1 MKLEQS
7 LTPGQNEFVCALQRA
22 GVHASADFR
31 GIQIFPSMDAVDIG
45 AVMAA
50 VRYYTSTKECG
61 YIWMQMLRKGVDG
74 VRECAAQNKIS
85 QDVSESFLNYV
96 ATVRGVLFD
105 ESVLCV
111 AGHAT
116 RLNECM
122 LRIGAALHYADC
134 EWLYEHCI
142 GCVDLYLGNTLVI
155 DAQNRWQVTSALR
168 VLFNEHSVPLL
179 PV

>member
-7 LTPGQNEFVCALQRA
+7 LTLAQEELVDMLQRA
-22 GVHASADFR
+22 GVHTDSDFR
-31 GIQIFPSMDAVDIG
+31 GVQVFPSMDAIDVDV
-45 AVMAA
+45 VMDA
-50 VRYYTSTKECG
+50 VRWYSKTGDATFM
-61 YIWMQMLRKGVDG
+61 WAQMLRKGIDG
-74 VRECAAQNKIS
+74 VRECAAQGKIS
-85 QDVSESFLNYV
+85 QDLSESFVNYV
-96 ATVRGVLFD
+96 ATVRGILFD
-105 ESVLCV
+105 ESVLYV

-122 LRIGAALHYADC
+122 LRIGAALRYADC

-142 GCVDLYLGNTLVI
+142 ACVDLYLGTTLVI